1 MVQKEATLEELLV
14 WANANG
20 YYAYKA
26 HQEKD
31 KVSNDNRYLE
41 KTKSEQDRVLNL
53 YTKYV

>member
-1 MVQKEATLEELLV
+1 MVQKEATLEELLA

-20 YYAYKA
+20 YPYKA

-31 KVSNDNRYLE
+31 KVSNDNRYVE